1 MAARKTPPPLR
12 TGGRLWGPERVRLG
26 VSIRTLQAESGVSR
40 GLLTL
45 FESGRMTPTGDEY
58 DKVMRALNK
67 YRRPE
72 SIA

>member
-1 MAARKTPPPLR
+1 M
-12 TGGRLWGPERVRLG
+12 RLG

-58 DKVMRALNK
+58 DKVMAALDK
-67 YRRPE
+67 YRRG
-72 SIA
+72 SVA